1 MAERA
6 GPARARE
13 FVMTGG
19 LYDAAT
25 LERWGVVNR
34 VVADDELLE
43 KGMRFAHRLAA
54 GPTIAHAATKRIVR
68 AYLDG
73 GVDEADRGDARPVRR
88 ACSTTEDLQER
99 GQELPRARA
108 PARRRSRAARPVTQR
123 RRSGRLQSLP
133 SSAAWRKE
141 EKIEME
147 GEVIEALPNTMFK
160 VKLDND
166 HEVLGHISGKMRRHY
181 IRILPGDRVKIE
193 LSPYDLDRGRIT
205 YRYK

>member
-1 MAERA
+1 MS
-6 GPARARE
+6 
-13 FVMTGG
+13 GG

-25 LERWGVVNR
+25 LERWNVVNR
-34 VVADDELLE
+34 VVPDDELLE
-43 KGMRFAHRLAA
+43 KGMKFAHRLAD
-54 GPTIAHAATKRIVR
+54 GPTVAHGGDEEDHPRLPRGRRRTRPTRSRPACSPDLFASEDLKNAVASFLEGR
-68 AYLDG
+68 ARQRD
-73 GVDEADRGDARPVRR
+73 VRGDAEAAGRY
-88 ACSTTEDLQER
+88 
-99 GQELPRARA
+99 
-108 PARRRSRAARPVTQR
+108 PARSQMA
-123 RRSGRLQSLP
+123 
-133 SSAAWRKE
+133 KE

-147 GEVIEALPNTMFK
+147 GEITEALPNTMFR

>member
-1 MAERA
+1 
-6 GPARARE
+6 
-13 FVMTGG
+13 MTGG
-19 LYDAAT
+19 LYDAET
-25 LERWGVVNR
+25 LERWNVVNR

-43 KGMRFAHRLAA
+43 KGMRFAHRLAT
-54 GPTIAHAATKRIVR
+54 GPTVAHAATKRIVR
-68 AYLDG
+68 AYL
-73 GVDEADRGDARPVRR
+73 RGRRRRGRR
-88 ACSTTEDLQER
+88 ASRPSSSRTCSR
-99 GQELPRARA
+99 PRTCRTRSHRSSRRA
-108 PARRRSRAARPVTQR
+108 PARRRSRASRLARYRSPR
-123 RRSGRLQSLP
+123 RMG
-133 SSAAWRKE
+133 KE

-147 GEVIEALPNTMFK
+147 GEITEALPNTMFK

>member
-1 MAERA
+1 
-6 GPARARE
+6 
-13 FVMTGG
+13 MTRG

-25 LERWGVVNR
+25 LERWNVVNR
-34 VVADDELLE
+34 VVPDDELLE
-43 KGMRFAHRLAA
+43 KGMRFAQRLAA
-54 GPTIAHAATKRIVR
+54 GPTKAHAATKRIVR
-68 AYLDG
+68 AYLEG
-73 GVDEADRGDARPVRR
+73 GVDEADRVTPEVAGGLFA
-88 ACSTTEDLQER
+88 TEDLKRAVRVVLGR
-99 GQELPRARA
+99 GPGQGDVRGPLTV
-108 PARRRSRAARPVTQR
+108 RREYRSRST
-123 RRSGRLQSLP
+123 LLP
-133 SSAAWRKE
+133 SAPMGKE

-147 GEVIEALPNTMFK
+147 GEVTEALPNTMFK